1 MPAPYSIT
9 ALHND
14 YCIQPICIICLH
26 PIQSRRCIM
35 IIALQPQPVSARRN
49 LPMEHPP
56 LEALSGEG
64 AADEE
69 LEDDWR
75 CSVCKGDSGKAR
87 YSAGSHT
94 CKLSK
99 CRREYR
105 VRRAEEK
112 AARGQ
117 YGGVPPAKRA
127 RLSEPGPGISAAAG
141 YAALIASKRCL
152 KIEKVC
158 RPRPIAPIASP

>member
-1 MPAPYSIT
+1 
-9 ALHND
+9 
-14 YCIQPICIICLH
+14 
-26 PIQSRRCIM
+26 
-35 IIALQPQPVSARRN
+35 
-49 LPMEHPP
+49 MEHPP

>member
-1 MPAPYSIT
+1 
-9 ALHND
+9 
-14 YCIQPICIICLH
+14 
-26 PIQSRRCIM
+26 
-35 IIALQPQPVSARRN
+35 
-49 LPMEHPP
+49 MEHLPP
-56 LEALSGEG
+56 RSTAAEAPSGEG

-105 VRRAEEK
+105 DRRAEEK
-112 AARGQ
+112 AVRGQ
-117 YGGVPPAKRA
+117 YGGVPLSKRA